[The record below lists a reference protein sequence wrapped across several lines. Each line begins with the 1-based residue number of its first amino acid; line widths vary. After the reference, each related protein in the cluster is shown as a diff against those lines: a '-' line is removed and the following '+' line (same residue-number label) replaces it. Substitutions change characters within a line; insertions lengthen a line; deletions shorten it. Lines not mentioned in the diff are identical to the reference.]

1 MNYSLLNKNTY
12 LFHYEDSSS
21 LPQQPE
27 KESELETEE
36 LEKEFVREGF
46 TVAQVSEILARMQDE
61 AVLEGIAEEFR
72 PNFKRIFTEP
82 LISTAAKA
90 QVDQN
95 NIILYIDNQD
105 MAKQEPNIKL

>member
-1 MNYSLLNKNTY
+1 MY
-12 LFHYEDSSS
+12 LYHYEDSSS

-36 LEKEFVREGF
+36 LEKDFVREGF
-46 TVAQVSEILARMQDE
+46 AAAQVSEVLARMQDE
-61 AVLEGIAEEFR
+61 AVLEEIAEEFR

-82 LISTAAKA
+82 LISSAAKA

-95 NIILYIDNQD
+95 NKVLYIDNQD
-105 MAKQEPNIKL
+105 MAMQEANIKL